1 MTQGT
6 LKASSAGGSSATEHC
21 CSRTKMEARMG
32 MALMNSC
39 GVEGV
44 ESEEGLDW
52 VERIAS

>member
-6 LKASSAGGSSATEHC
+6 LKASSAGSSSATEHF
-21 CSRTKMEARMG
+21 CSRMKMDGRMG

-39 GVEGV
+39 GVKGV

-52 VERIAS
+52 GERIAS

>member
-6 LKASSAGGSSATEHC
+6 LKASSAGSSSTTEHF
-21 CSRTKMEARMG
+21 CSRTKMDARMG

-52 VERIAS
+52 GERIAS